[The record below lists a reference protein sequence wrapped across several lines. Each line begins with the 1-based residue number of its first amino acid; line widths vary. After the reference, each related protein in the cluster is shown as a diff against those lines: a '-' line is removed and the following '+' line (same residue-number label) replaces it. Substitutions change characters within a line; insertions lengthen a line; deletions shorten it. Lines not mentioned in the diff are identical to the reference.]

1 MGKENELSPEKQ
13 LLKLIEESSPKEQ
26 SSLQEQPVV
35 VKKRNISLLSPKA
48 WQARS
53 SFLKDSL
60 EKYLKGGGFFRVD
73 SKVIN
78 KILVVCIFMLVF
90 YFINNL
96 YAGFSRLKHIPDF
109 ETEAETT
116 KESLVF
122 QKVSVLKALS
132 FYMEA
137 VRARDIFKMGA
148 VKVPETEEGRKK
160 AASSRLLE
168 AVSNLKL
175 VGISWSNDPD
185 VMIEDTKV
193 QRTYFLKKGQI
204 IDSVNL
210 KLEAVFKDKVV
221 LSSDSEEVELR

>member
-1 MGKENELSPEKQ
+1 MGKENELSAEKQ
-13 LLKLIEESSPKEQ
+13 LLKLIEESSSKEQ
-26 SSLQEQPVV
+26 ASFQAAPVI
-35 VKKRNISLLSPKA
+35 VKKRSVSLFSPKA

-53 SFLKDSL
+53 SFFKDSL
-60 EKYLKGGGFFRVD
+60 NKYFKGGGGFRPDIKAV
-73 SKVIN
+73 N
-78 KILVVCIFMLVF
+78 KILAVCIIIIVF
-90 YFINNL
+90 YFMNNL

-109 ETEAETT
+109 QAQT
-116 KESLVF
+116 KSESLLF

-132 FYMEA
+132 FYLEQ
-137 VRARDIFKMGA
+137 VRSRDIFKMGA
-148 VKVPETEEGRKK
+148 IKVPETEEGRKK

-168 AVSNLKL
+168 AIANLKL

-210 KLEAVFKDKVV
+210 KLEAVFKDKVI
-221 LSSDSEEVELR
+221 LSSDGEEVELR

>member
-1 MGKENELSPEKQ
+1 MGKENELSAEKQ

-26 SSLQEQPVV
+26 ATLKAAQAV
-35 VKKRNISLLSPKA
+35 VKKRNISLLSPKT
-48 WQARS
+48 WQARI
-53 SFLKDSL
+53 SFFKDSL
-60 EKYLKGGGFFRVD
+60 GKYLKGGGVFRLD
-73 SKVIN
+73 IKVVN
-78 KILVVCIFMLVF
+78 RALAVCIFILVF

-96 YAGFSRLKHIPDF
+96 YAGLIKLKNIPDF
-109 ETEAETT
+109 EAQAQTQ

-122 QKVSVLKALS
+122 QKASSLKALS
-132 FYMEA
+132 FYLGE

-148 VKVPETEEGRKK
+148 IKVPETDESKKK

-210 KLEAVFKDKVV
+210 KLEAVFKDKVI
-221 LSSDSEEVELR
+221 LSSDGEEVELK